1 MLSGDSIE
9 LLRSLNH
16 TDKLYAIQLLIAD
29 LVKEEAGL
37 QKPVFSYESSSLY
50 NDFRDP
56 ELVDEGGEIEDEM
69 V

>member
-37 QKPVFSYESSSLY
+37 QKSVFSYESSSLY

-56 ELVDEGGEIEDEM
+56 ELVDEGSEIEDEM